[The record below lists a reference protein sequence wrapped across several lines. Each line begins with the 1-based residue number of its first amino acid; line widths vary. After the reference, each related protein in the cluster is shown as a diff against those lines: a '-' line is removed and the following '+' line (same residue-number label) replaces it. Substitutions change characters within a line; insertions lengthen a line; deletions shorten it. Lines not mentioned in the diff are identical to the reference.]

1 MPTGPI
7 GLSGAST
14 AGALALFKS
23 RHLGPLPESPQGPL
37 EKAPLE
43 GPKKGPILSVKG
55 AKNGPNPYLLKI
67 FWGLKGPRDLFKKI
81 PGEQSG
87 PKACG
92 RKKFSRELRGQ
103 SGKNWGSKGRPRKKI
118 ARSHGSHFRAIV
130 IDTHVLRHRM
140 FY

>member
-23 RHLGPLPESPQGPL
+23 RHLGPLPEGPQGPL

-67 FWGLKGPRDLFKKI
+67 FWGLKGPRAFFKKI

-87 PKACG
+87 PKARG
-92 RKKFSRELRGQ
+92 RKKFSGRIGGGQ
-103 SGKNWGSKGRPRKKI
+103 RSKNWGNKDQQRKKI
-118 ARSHGSHFRAIV
+118 ARSHVSH
-130 IDTHVLRHRM
+130 LGP
-140 FY
+140 